1 MWTLIVWVTCNA
13 DCDID
18 MGDLVYEPPR
28 DGPTLWEIGIPDRS
42 AAEFYVPDPNPK
54 YINKLYVNHPDRLNN
69 FLFHFFPYELVKK
82 FNTYSVP
89 VNNLVLL
96 NSPLMNNQPFEMIR
110 PYFQYIYIY
119 IYYSYIT

>member
-1 MWTLIVWVTCNA
+1 
-13 DCDID
+13 

-69 FLFHFFPYELVKK
+69 FLFPIFPYELVKK

-96 NSPLMNNQPFEMIR
+96 NSP
-110 PYFQYIYIY
+110 
-119 IYYSYIT
+119 